1 VERGQVYRRCG
12 CRGPD
17 GRQLGARCPK
27 LKASSRHGSWTFA
40 VDVTAAGERRR
51 TVRRAGFDSKSA
63 AQAELAKLLQR
74 DRQGFATDDAE
85 TVRDYLTS
93 WLTEKQRV
101 VKPTTYVRY
110 RDYIEKDLLPALGQI
125 RLERLSHQHVAG
137 LIRDLEAAGRGAVT
151 IRRIVATLSS
161 ALSDA
166 VKRRRVVHNPAQH
179 AVLPEVDRVERGGWT
194 VDEAVRF
201 LAYAAAGGDRDLEL
215 WETLIGTGL
224 RKGECLAL
232 RWADLDLEHRVLH
245 VRQTLSSIDNSRLVF
260 TTPKTRGS
268 AAGVGLSRRVIDALH
283 RQRAR
288 QTSERTK
295 WGTAYQDH
303 DLVFARENGLPL
315 RPEYVLRRFRSLAND
330 AGLPRARVHD
340 LRHLAASMMIA
351 AGVPLPIVSK
361 TLRHSGTGITADLY
375 AHLTRETAHQAV
387 DAMAAALDAAETR
400 ASGPDIRPSDTHR
413 TFPADDNQ

>member
-1 VERGQVYRRCG
+1 MERGQVYRRCG

-40 VDVTAAGERRR
+40 VDLAAAGGRRR

-63 AQAELAKLLQR
+63 AQAELAQLLQR
-74 DRQGFATDDAE
+74 ERQGFATNDSE

-93 WLTEKQRV
+93 WLTEKRRV

-110 RDYIEKDLLPALGQI
+110 RDYIDKDLLPVLGQV
-125 RLERLSHQHVAG
+125 RLERLTHQHVAG
-137 LIRDLEAAGRGAVT
+137 MIRDLEIDGRGAVT

-166 VKRRRVVHNPAQH
+166 VKRRRLVHNPAQH

-201 LAYAAAGGDRDLEL
+201 PAHATARGDRDLEL

-245 VRQTLSSIDNSRLVF
+245 VRQTLSSVDNARLVF

-268 AAGVGLSRRVIDALH
+268 AAGVGLSRRVIDALR

-288 QTSERTK
+288 QNIDRST
-295 WGTAYQDH
+295 WGSAYQEH

-315 RPEYVLRRFRSLAND
+315 RPEYVLRRFRSLAAD
-330 AGLPRARVHD
+330 AGLPRVRVHD

-400 ASGPDIRPSDTHR
+400 ASGSNVQSIDTHR
-413 TFPADDNQ
+413 TFPSDDNG